1 MFAFVIAT
9 FLICW
14 LPYHAYFLY
23 SYHNPEVELPILSVY
38 SLVFVILFVTNNLH
52 HPGPPTAPL
61 CLLLPQLWGGAV
73 FLIWWFIKRIFYS
86 YQTIFITYRCFS
98 PVMSWCH
105 GIGFVISML
114 DIFYTTNVNASFS
127 AISKSKTSS
136 KCSPYIC
143 PIPSNLRCTCRL
155 WDLHTSRMP
164 SCSSIGWP
172 WWASSSI
179 LHITFWRFFN
189 LREVYYL
196 LLSTKKR

>member
-14 LPYHAYFLY
+14 FPYHAYFLY

-136 KCSPYIC
+136 KCSPHIC
-143 PIPSNLRCTCRL
+143 PIPSNLRCTQIMR
-155 WDLHTSRMP
+155 SP
-164 SCSSIGWP
+164 
-172 WWASSSI
+172 
-179 LHITFWRFFN
+179 HIKNAFMFFYWLAMVSFFIYIAYHFLEIFWSERSVLPFT
-189 LREVYYL
+189 LD
-196 LLSTKKR
+196 KKR